1 MGQRRDEYMTGKL
14 EGRKSIIIGG
24 GGGIGGA
31 IAHRFYAEGASVAVV
46 DANAAAA
53 ESRAEELR
61 SAAGNGDV
69 FALGIDIGD
78 PDAAKRAIEDTAKA
92 LGGLDTTVHSAATRE
107 PTATVEEMHFEHWN
121 EALRVNLTSMFLL
134 SKFAIPHLRSAG
146 GGVII
151 NIASQLGS
159 VVTAG
164 RPAYHATKGAVI
176 QLTKA
181 IAIENTQD
189 NIRAVTISPG
199 AIETD
204 RLLARHNSIE
214 AIREKLTPGHPI
226 GRLGQPDDIAGA
238 ALFVA
243 SGDAAFMTGTDLIID
258 GGYTAV

>member
-1 MGQRRDEYMTGKL
+1 MPKKL
-14 EGRKSIIIGG
+14 DGRKAIIIGG

-31 IAHRFYAEGASVAVV
+31 IAHRFYSEGANVGIV
-46 DANAAAA
+46 DADTLAA
-53 ESRAEELR
+53 ERRANELKN
-61 SAAGNGDV
+61 APGHGKV
-69 FALGIDIGD
+69 CWLGLDIGD
-78 PDAAKRAIEDTAKA
+78 PDTAKKA
-92 LGGLDTTVHSAATRE
+92 VEAVSNELEGLDTTVHSAATRE
-107 PTATVEEMHFEHWN
+107 PTATAEEMEIKYWN
-121 EALRVNLTSMFLL
+121 EAIRVNLTSMFLL
-134 SKFAIPHLRSAG
+134 CKYAIPHLRAAG

-159 VVTAG
+159 VVTPG

-181 IAIENTQD
+181 IAIENTKN

-204 RLLARHNSIE
+204 RLLARHASIE
-214 AIREKLTPGHPI
+214 TIREKLTPGHPI
-226 GRLGQPDDIAGA
+226 GRLGQPEDIAGA

-243 SGDAAFMTGTDLIID
+243 SDDAAFMTGSDLIVD

>member
-1 MGQRRDEYMTGKL
+1 MAGKL
-14 EGRKSIIIGG
+14 DGRKAIIVGG

-31 IAHRFYAEGASVAVV
+31 IAHRFYAEGASVCIV
-46 DANAAAA
+46 DVNGDAA
-53 ESRAEELR
+53 EKTARLL
-61 SAAGNGDV
+61 GDEDDGGTV
-69 FALGIDIGD
+69 FPLAIDIGD
-78 PDAAKRAIEDTAKA
+78 PDAAKRAVEEAADK
-92 LGGLDTTVHSAATRE
+92 LGGLDITVHSAAARE
-107 PTATVEEMHFEHWN
+107 PTATVEHTELEHWN

-134 SKFAIPHLRSAG
+134 CKYAIPHLRAAG

-159 VVTAG
+159 VVTSG

-181 IAIENTQD
+181 IAIETVAD

-204 RLLARHNSIE
+204 RLLARYDDMQT
-214 AIREKLTPGHPI
+214 IRDLLTPNHPI
-226 GRLGQPDDIAGA
+226 GRLGQPEDIAGA

-243 SGDAAFMTGTDLIID
+243 SDDAAFMTGSDLIID

>member
-1 MGQRRDEYMTGKL
+1 MTGKL
-14 EGRKSIIIGG
+14 EGRKAIIVGG

-31 IAHRFYAEGASVAVV
+31 IAHRFYAEGASVGIV
-46 DANAAAA
+46 DVDEAATENRAA
-53 ESRAEELR
+53 ELR
-61 SAAGNGDV
+61 DAPGDGQVYSATV
-69 FALGIDIGD
+69 DIGD
-78 PDAAKRAIEDTAKA
+78 PDAAKQAVEDVSAA
-92 LGGLDTTVHSAATRE
+92 LGGLDISVHSAASRD
-107 PTATVEEMHFEHWN
+107 PTAVTEHTEVENWN
-121 EALRVNLTSMFLL
+121 EAIRVNLTSMFLL
-134 SKFAIPHLRSAG
+134 CKYVIPELRASG

-159 VVTAG
+159 VVTPG

-199 AIETD
+199 AIETN
-204 RLLARHNSIE
+204 RLLARHNTIE

-226 GRLGQPDDIAGA
+226 GRLGKPDDIAGA

-243 SGDAAFMTGTDLIID
+243 SDDAAFMTGTDLIVD

>member
-1 MGQRRDEYMTGKL
+1 MTGKL
-14 EGRKSIIIGG
+14 EGRRAIIVGG

-31 IAHRFYAEGASVAVV
+31 IAHRFYAEGSSVGIIDIDEAASEIR
-46 DANAAAA
+46 AA
-53 ESRAEELR
+53 ELLDAP
-61 SAAGNGDV
+61 GNGKI
-69 FALGIDIGD
+69 FSLAIDIGD
-78 PDAAKRAIEDTAKA
+78 PEAAKRAVDETAEA

-107 PTATVEEMHFEHWN
+107 PTATAEDMEIVHWN

-134 SKFAIPHLRSAG
+134 CKYAIPHIRSAG
-146 GGVII
+146 GGVIM

-159 VVTAG
+159 VVTPG

-181 IAIENTQD
+181 LAIEHTQD

-199 AIETD
+199 AIETN

-214 AIREKLTPGHPI
+214 TIRKKLTPGHPI
-226 GRLGQPDDIAGA
+226 GRLGQPEDIAGA
-238 ALFVA
+238 AVFVA
-243 SGDAAFMTGTDLIID
+243 SDDAAFMTGSDLIID

>member
-1 MGQRRDEYMTGKL
+1 MTGKL
-14 EGRKSIIIGG
+14 EGRKAVIVGG

-31 IAHRFYAEGASVAVV
+31 IAHRFYAEGASVGIV
-46 DANAAAA
+46 DVNAAAA

-61 SAAGNGDV
+61 NAPGTGRV
-69 FALGIDIGD
+69 FSLGIDIGD
-78 PDAAKRAIEDTAKA
+78 PEAAKKAVEDTANA

-107 PTATVEEMHFEHWN
+107 PTATAEDMEIEHWN

-134 SKFAIPHLRSAG
+134 CKHAIPHLRNAG

-159 VVTAG
+159 VVTPG

-214 AIREKLTPGHPI
+214 TIREKLTPGHPI
-226 GRLGQPDDIAGA
+226 GRLGQPEDIAGA

-243 SGDAAFMTGTDLIID
+243 SDDAAFMTGSDLIVD

>member
-1 MGQRRDEYMTGKL
+1 MPEKL
-14 EGRKSIIIGG
+14 VGPKAIIIGG

-31 IAHRFYAEGASVAVV
+31 IAHRFYSEGAHVGIV
-46 DANAAAA
+46 DTDRAAA
-53 ESRAEELR
+53 ERRAAELR
-61 SAAGNGDV
+61 EASGYGKV
-69 FALGIDIGD
+69 FALCADIGD
-78 PDAAKRAIEDTAKA
+78 PVSAKETVEKVCSEF
-92 LGGLDTTVHSAATRE
+92 GGLDTTVHSAATRE
-107 PTATVEEMHFEHWN
+107 PTATTEDMEIKHWD
-121 EALRVNLTSMFLL
+121 EALRVNLSSMFLL
-134 SKFAIPHLRSAG
+134 CKYAIPHLRNAG

-159 VVTAG
+159 VVTPG

-181 IAIENTQD
+181 IAIENAKD

-204 RLLARHNSIE
+204 RLLARHASIE
-214 AIREKLTPGHPI
+214 AIRQKLTPGHPI
-226 GRLGQPDDIAGA
+226 GRLGQPEDIAGA

-243 SGDAAFMTGTDLIID
+243 SEDAAFMTGSDLIID

>member
-1 MGQRRDEYMTGKL
+1 MPGKL
-14 EGRKSIIIGG
+14 DGRKAIIIGG

-31 IAHRFYAEGASVAVV
+31 IAQRFYSEGAHVGIV
-46 DANAAAA
+46 DADPSGAECRAAQLEDADGCG
-53 ESRAEELR
+53 R
-61 SAAGNGDV
+61 V
-69 FALGIDIGD
+69 FSLGVDIGN
-78 PDAAKRAIEDTAKA
+78 PENAKRAIERVSDE
-92 LGGLDTTVHSAATRE
+92 LGGLDTTVHSAAARE
-107 PTATVEEMHFEHWN
+107 PTATAEDLEIRHWD
-121 EALRVNLTSMFLL
+121 EALRVNLTSMFLIC
-134 SKFAIPHLRSAG
+134 KYAIPHLRAAG

-159 VVTAG
+159 VVTPG

-181 IAIENTQD
+181 IAIENAKD

-204 RLLARHNSIE
+204 RLLARHASIE
-214 AIREKLTPGHPI
+214 AIRKKLTPGHPI
-226 GRLGQPDDIAGA
+226 GRLGQPEDIAGA

-243 SGDAAFMTGTDLIID
+243 SEDAAFMTGSDLIVD